1 MKSKLP
7 IRRAI
12 LNKRTYDLPGDGRE
26 GMLRLDLN
34 ENTSGCSSAVR
45 KALARLSTKYIA
57 MYPEYRRSSERIAR
71 YFGVRPDELLL
82 ANGAD
87 DALRVFFDACVD
99 PRSGVLFCDPT
110 FPMYRFYAENFDA
123 KITALRYT
131 REMDFPLDEFL
142 RALRRKPRVAIIAN
156 PNNPTGTLLDERALK
171 RIINAA
177 THTALVIDEA
187 YADFSG
193 VTILPW
199 IRRHPNLFAVR
210 TFSKAAGLAAL
221 RLGCVIGNAKSVALL
236 RGVMPPYAVNLAA
249 IVAAEAAIRDR
260 DTIRRY
266 IRDVKKMRAEFANA
280 LETIGVQV
288 FPSAGN
294 FLLAN
299 FGPAGPAL
307 FERLER
313 RGILLRAR
321 THDIG
326 PGFVRITIGTRAE
339 MNRLLREIE
348 RNR

>member
-26 GMLRLDLN
+26 AKLRLDLN
-34 ENTSGCSSAVR
+34 ENTAGCSPKVPI
-45 KALARLSTKYIA
+45 ALARLSTKHIA
-57 MYPEYRRSSERIAR
+57 MYPEYRRVSARIAR
-71 YFGVRPDELLL
+71 YLGVRPEELLL

-87 DALRVFFDACVD
+87 DALRVFFDGCVD
-99 PRSGVLFCDPT
+99 PRTGVLFCDPT
-110 FPMYRFYAENFDA
+110 FPMYRFYAENFGA
-123 KITALRYT
+123 QITALRYT
-131 REMDFPLDEFL
+131 REMDFPLDDFL

-156 PNNPTGTLLDERALK
+156 PNNPTGTRLDERTLK
-171 RIINAA
+171 QIVNAA
-177 THTALVIDEA
+177 TQTALVIDEA

-193 VTILPW
+193 VTVVPW
-199 IRRHPNLFAVR
+199 IRRYPNLFAVR
-210 TFSKAAGLAAL
+210 TFSKTAGLAAL
-221 RLGCVIGNAKSVALL
+221 RLGCVIGNAKSIALL

-249 IVAAEAAIRDR
+249 LVAAEAAIRDR
-260 DTIRRY
+260 KSLRRY
-266 IRDVKKMRAEFANA
+266 VLDVKKVRAEFARA

-307 FERLER
+307 FQRLER
-313 RGILLRAR
+313 RGILLRPR
-321 THDIG
+321 TRDIG
-326 PGFVRITIGTRAE
+326 AGFVRITIGTRAE

>member
-7 IRRAI
+7 IRRAV

-26 GMLRLDLN
+26 GKLRLDLN
-34 ENTSGCSSAVR
+34 ENTAGCSPSVR
-45 KALARLSTKYIA
+45 RALARLSTKHIA
-57 MYPEYRRSSERIAR
+57 MYPEYRRTSARIAK
-71 YFGVRPDELLL
+71 YFRIRPEELLL

-87 DALRVFFDACVD
+87 DALRVFFDACID
-99 PRSGVLFCDPT
+99 PQSEVLFCEPT
-110 FPMYRFYAENFDA
+110 FPMYRFYAENCDA

-131 REMDFPLDEFL
+131 RDMDFPLDDFL

-156 PNNPTGTLLDERALK
+156 PNNPTGTLLDERAL
-171 RIINAA
+171 RQIANAA
-177 THTALVIDEA
+177 TETALVIDEA

-193 VTILPW
+193 ITVLPW
-199 IRRHPNLFAVR
+199 IHRYPNLFAVR
-210 TFSKAAGLAAL
+210 TFSKTAGLAAL
-221 RLGCVIGNAKSVALL
+221 RLGCVIGNAKSVAQL

-249 IVAAEAAIRDR
+249 LVATEAAIKDR
-260 DTIRRY
+260 STLRRY
-266 IRDVKKMRAEFANA
+266 VRNVKKVRAEFATA
-280 LETIGVQV
+280 LEKLGVQV
-288 FPSAGN
+288 FPSSGN

-307 FERLER
+307 FQRLER
-313 RGILLRAR
+313 CGVLLRAR

-339 MNRLLREIE
+339 MKRLLREIE

>member
-7 IRRAI
+7 IRRAV
-12 LNKRTYDLPGDGRE
+12 LNKRTHDLPGDGRE
-26 GMLRLDLN
+26 GKLRLDLN
-34 ENTSGCSSAVR
+34 ENTAGCSTSVR
-45 KALARLSTKYIA
+45 RALAGLSTKHIA
-57 MYPEYRRSSERIAR
+57 MYPEYRRASAKIAS
-71 YFGVRPDELLL
+71 YFGIRPEELLL

-99 PRSGVLFCDPT
+99 PQTGVLFCEPT

-123 KITALRYT
+123 KITAQRYT
-131 REMDFPLDEFL
+131 REMDFPLDDFL

-156 PNNPTGTLLDERALK
+156 PNNPTGTLLDERTLK
-171 RIINAA
+171 QIANAA
-177 THTALVIDEA
+177 TETALVIDEA

-193 VTILPW
+193 ITVVPW
-199 IRRHPNLFAVR
+199 IRRYPNLFAVR
-210 TFSKAAGLAAL
+210 TFSKTAGLAAL

-249 IVAAEAAIRDR
+249 LVATEAAINDR
-260 DTIRRY
+260 DTLRRY
-266 IRDVKKMRAEFANA
+266 VREVRKARAEFASA
-280 LETIGVQV
+280 LEAIGVQV

-299 FGPAGPAL
+299 FGPAGTAL
-307 FERLER
+307 FQRLAR

-348 RNR
+348 RDR

>member
-7 IRRAI
+7 IRRAV

-34 ENTSGCSSAVR
+34 ENTAGCSPRVP
-45 KALARLSTKYIA
+45 KALARLSTKQIA
-57 MYPEYRRSSERIAR
+57 MYPEYRRTSAKIAR
-71 YFGVRPDELLL
+71 YFAIRPEELLL

-99 PRSGVLFCDPT
+99 PRTEVLFCEPT

-123 KITALRYT
+123 RITALRYT
-131 REMDFPLDEFL
+131 REMDFPLDDFL

-171 RIINAA
+171 QIANAA
-177 THTALVIDEA
+177 TETALVIDEA

-193 VTILPW
+193 ITIVPW
-199 IRRHPNLFAVR
+199 IRRYPNLFAVR
-210 TFSKAAGLAAL
+210 TFSKAAGLASL
-221 RLGCVIGNAKSVALL
+221 RLGCVIGNAKSIALF
-236 RGVMPPYAVNLAA
+236 RAVMPPYAANLAA
-249 IVAAEAAIRDR
+249 LVATEAAINDR
-260 DTIRRY
+260 VTLRRY
-266 IRDVKKMRAEFANA
+266 VRDVKRVRAEFASA

-307 FERLER
+307 FQRLER

-321 THDIG
+321 TRDIG

-339 MNRLLREIE
+339 MKRLLREIE
-348 RNR
+348 RSR

>member
-1 MKSKLP
+1 MKPTLP

-26 GMLRLDLN
+26 GKLRLDLN
-34 ENTSGCSSAVR
+34 ENTAGCSSKVPI
-45 KALARLSTKYIA
+45 ALARLSTKHIA
-57 MYPEYRRSSERIAR
+57 MYPEYRRVSARIAR
-71 YFGVRPDELLL
+71 YFGVRPEELLL

-110 FPMYRFYAENFDA
+110 FPMYRFYAENFGA
-123 KITALRYT
+123 RITAPRYT
-131 REMDFPLDEFL
+131 REMDFPLNGFL

-156 PNNPTGTLLDERALK
+156 PNNPTGTLLDERAL
-171 RIINAA
+171 RQIANAA
-177 THTALVIDEA
+177 TQTALVIDEA

-193 VTILPW
+193 ITVVPW
-199 IRRHPNLFAVR
+199 IRRYPNLFAVR
-210 TFSKAAGLAAL
+210 TFSKTAGLAAL
-221 RLGCVIGNAKSVALL
+221 RLGCVIGNAKSIALL

-249 IVAAEAAIRDR
+249 LVAAEAAIRDR
-260 DTIRRY
+260 KWLRRY
-266 IRDVKKMRAEFANA
+266 VLDVKKVRAEFARA

-307 FERLER
+307 FQRLER
-313 RGILLRAR
+313 RGILLRPR
-321 THDIG
+321 TRDIG
-326 PGFVRITIGTRAE
+326 AGFVRITIGTRAE